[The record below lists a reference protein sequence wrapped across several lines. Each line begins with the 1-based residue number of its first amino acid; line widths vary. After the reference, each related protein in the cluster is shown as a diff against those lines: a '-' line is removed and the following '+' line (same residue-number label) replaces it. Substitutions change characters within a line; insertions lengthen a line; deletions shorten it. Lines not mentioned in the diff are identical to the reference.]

1 MEPEPK
7 FEITSVAQRG
17 PESFLADLDELAE
30 RIKDEHSSVA
40 SALHQGFMHACSA
53 GELLIQARAKAGHGK
68 WLSWLQDECEL
79 SVRTASL
86 YVRLAKHRVAIE
98 AQIGNAA
105 ADLTLRGAIKLLSS
119 PRKADPH
126 AEEMAEGSAGT
137 VPAGDPMA
145 IRDARKILKTKKRR
159 CALNADGP
167 SIPRT
172 GSPSADPAPSS
183 SAEPPAL
190 RCTNGD
196 GNFEAF
202 KLRWVQYCE
211 AAFAALPPAM
221 QTRFVTEVL
230 SMSVPSGDTS
240 RPVSPPLPPFSVQLG
255 AMFRC

>member
-1 MEPEPK
+1 
-7 FEITSVAQRG
+7 
-17 PESFLADLDELAE
+17 
-30 RIKDEHSSVA
+30 
-40 SALHQGFMHACSA
+40 MHACSA
-53 GELLIQARAKAGHGK
+53 GELLIQAKAKAGHGK

-86 YVRLAKHRVAIE
+86 YMRLAKHRVGIE
-98 AQIGNAA
+98 AQIGNAV

-119 PRKADPH
+119 PRQSDPH

-137 VPAGDPMA
+137 VPAPAGDPMA
-145 IRDARKILKTKKRR
+145 IKDDRKILRTKRRR

-167 SIPRT
+167 SIPST

-190 RCTNGD
+190 RRTNGD

-211 AAFAALPPAM
+211 ADFAALPTAM
-221 QTRFVTEVL
+221 QTHFVTEVL

-240 RPVSPPLPPFSVQLG
+240 RPVSPPSPPSSV
-255 AMFRC
+255 